1 MVHQFIQISSLSDMT
16 ASFTQQAIL
25 WCCAGLLMWAAVSDL
40 RSYLIPNR
48 TCLAVAALY
57 PVYWLAGYFGGT
69 PVDWS
74 GGVLAAALIFAAGFV
89 LFSIGVIG
97 GGDVKLFS
105 AVALWTGINWLLML
119 VIIVGVAG
127 GIVSLGIVGAK
138 TAAVMRMPADVRT
151 IAYPSGLL
159 RAVLK
164 TPAPY
169 GAAIAFGGLFIIYRL
184 LGFKLL

>member
-1 MVHQFIQISSLSDMT
+1 
-16 ASFTQQAIL
+16 
-25 WCCAGLLMWAAVSDL
+25 MWAAASDL

-48 TCLAVAALY
+48 LCLAIAALY
-57 PVYWLAGYFGGT
+57 PLYWLTGYLGGT

-74 GGVLAAALIFAAGFV
+74 SGVLAAALIFAIGFL
-89 LFSIGVIG
+89 LFSIGLIG

-105 AVALWTGINWLLML
+105 AVALWTGLGWLLPL

-127 GIVSLGIVGAK
+127 GILSLGIVGAK
-138 TAAVMRMPADVRT
+138 TAMLVRLPADVRAV
-151 IAYPSGLL
+151 AYPSGTVGMV
-159 RAVLK
+159 RAILK
-164 TPAPY
+164 TSAPY

>member
-1 MVHQFIQISSLSDMT
+1 MT
-16 ASFTQQAIL
+16 ALFTQQAIL

-48 TCLAVAALY
+48 ICLAIAALY

-69 PVDWS
+69 PMDWT
-74 GGVLAAALIFAAGFV
+74 GGVLAAALIFAVGFV
-89 LFSIGVIG
+89 FFSMGVIG

-105 AVALWTGINWLLML
+105 AVALWAGLNWLLML

-127 GIVSLGIVGAK
+127 GIVSLGIIGAK
-138 TAAVMRMPADVRT
+138 AAMLIRLPADVRT
-151 IAYPSGLL
+151 VAYPGGTVGMF
-159 RAVLK
+159 RAILK

>member
-1 MVHQFIQISSLSDMT
+1 MT
-16 ASFTQQAIL
+16 ALFTQKAIL

-48 TCLAVAALY
+48 ICLAVAALY
-57 PVYWLAGYFGGT
+57 PVYWLVGYFGGT

-74 GGVLAAALIFAAGFV
+74 GGVIAAALIFAGGFV

-105 AVALWTGINWLLML
+105 AVALWAGLSWLLML

-127 GIVSLGIVGAK
+127 GIVSLGIIGAK
-138 TAAVMRMPADVRT
+138 AAMLIRLPADVRT
-151 IAYPSGLL
+151 VAYPGGPAGMF
-159 RAVLK
+159 RAILK

-184 LGFKLL
+184 LGL